1 MFLGRNSIFSK
12 LYLWNM
18 AKDLG
23 HIIAHIEPKSKSCLK
38 NMHRVKKAF
47 EECWLWFTSK
57 ACRVLRHHLR
67 KWLYFWSGSIFIIL
81 RGGFLVKIPDLSQS
95 LDTSILEL
103 RDFLQLWIQQ
113 TILIW
118 FERSDSYVERSVFEY
133 LCTLMLRSSAAVT
146 YHGRWQTRHFSSVA
160 STWSFFCIF
169 ETFVSVTANA
179 K

>member
-1 MFLGRNSIFSK
+1 MDYFAFLKSVFFDVIGVAGHGAMFLGRNSIFSK

-57 ACRVLRHHLR
+57 ECRVLRHHLR

-133 LCTLMLRSSAAVT
+133 LHMHT
-146 YHGRWQTRHFSSVA
+146 YDPFIC
-160 STWSFFCIF
+160 SFY
-169 ETFVSVTANA
+169 VSR
-179 K
+179 